1 MEMRAA
7 RIIGAC
13 GILALGALGC
23 GKVSRDN
30 GIVVA
35 SVGGE
40 KITQTAFN
48 QTVNV
53 WVGDP
58 AKAKDI
64 LTNPAMRGQ
73 RNQILG
79 SLVNQKALLQ
89 MVKAEGLDKDPK
101 VQLQVEAALADDLA
115 VYHFWP
121 ALFAFCRF
129 ANGGLAAGG
138 LPPGDAARLLAA
150 LGRADAALLLLDPT
164 RLPVPRPRWPAEAAR
179 LVAERLAARQ
189 SKDFVRADSL
199 RAAIEALGYR
209 VEDAADGVRLFP
221 QG

>member
-1 MEMRAA
+1 MEMCAA

-101 VQLQVEAALADDLA
+101 VQLQVEAALADAYFQLLA
-115 VYHFWP
+115 DRAVAKAEP
-121 ALFAFCRF
+121 TDAQLQAFYDDYVIQ
-129 ANGGLAAGG
+129 AKASGQAQG
-138 LPPGDAARLLAA
+138 LPPFEQVKAQLPGAWKRKQTQVARESLMGQ
-150 LGRADAALLLLDPT
+150 LGEKFPVVFAPDYK
-164 RLPVPRPRWPAEAAR
+164 PVPA
-179 LVAERLAARQ
+179 Q
-189 SKDFVRADSL
+189 
-199 RAAIEALGYR
+199 
-209 VEDAADGVRLFP
+209 
-221 QG
+221 